1 LDRRYLLISLVVNKL
16 IVLKF
21 HQLALQLRV
30 LLHLHLLSQLKVSY
44 FFLIPLKFFHFKH
57 FLCGHVGTTTCHEFN
72 LPDFLL
78 LIFLDLVGLH
88 LFLKLL
94 EQQVTALLLSSNLSI
109 ADLLFSLDPPPEVLL
124 LNHLLLFDFVFL
136 ILVALNGLFHGTLH
150 VVHI

>member
-1 LDRRYLLISLVVNKL
+1 
-16 IVLKF
+16 
-21 HQLALQLRV
+21 
-30 LLHLHLLSQLKVSY
+30 
-44 FFLIPLKFFHFKH
+44 
-57 FLCGHVGTTTCHEFN
+57 
-72 LPDFLL
+72 
-78 LIFLDLVGLH
+78 

-94 EQQVTALLLSSNLSI
+94 EQQVTALLLPSNLSI

>member
-1 LDRRYLLISLVVNKL
+1 
-16 IVLKF
+16 VLKL
-21 HQLALQLRV
+21 HQLTLQLSV

-72 LPDFLL
+72 LSVFLL

-94 EQQVTALLLSSNLSI
+94 EQQVTALLLPSHLSI
-109 ADLLFSLDPPPEVLL
+109 ADLLFSLDPPPEVFLL
-124 LNHLLLFDFVFL
+124 DHLLLFDFVFL
-136 ILVALNGLFHGTLH
+136 ILVALNSLFHGTLH
-150 VVHI
+150 TVHTWIIGKNFCST